1 MNGSKVLF
9 ALFFTLSLVIFF
21 SLPAFSQSRDELLK
35 YKENVVMAPEFSL
48 QALDGKTYRLSDYK
62 GKKIV
67 VLETGSST

>member
-1 MNGSKVLF
+1 MKGFKVLF

-35 YKENVVMAPEFSL
+35 YKESVVMAPDFSL
-48 QALDGKTYRLSDYK
+48 QSLDGKTYRLSDYK
-62 GKKIV
+62 GKKVV

>member
-1 MNGSKVLF
+1 MKGSKVLF

-21 SLPAFSQSRDELLK
+21 SLPAFSQSRAELLK

>member
-1 MNGSKVLF
+1 MKGSKVLF
-9 ALFFTLSLVIFF
+9 ALFFTLSLVSFF

-35 YKENVVMAPEFSL
+35 YKENVVMAPDFSL

>member
-1 MNGSKVLF
+1 MKGSKVLF
-9 ALFFTLSLVIFF
+9 ALFFPLSLVIFF
-21 SLPAFSQSRDELLK
+21 SLPAFSQSRAELLK

>member
-1 MNGSKVLF
+1 MKGSKVLF

-35 YKENVVMAPEFSL
+35 YKENVVMAPDFSL
-48 QALDGKTYRLSDYK
+48 QALDGTTYRLSDYK

>member
-1 MNGSKVLF
+1 MKGFKVLF

-35 YKENVVMAPEFSL
+35 YKENVVMAPDFSL
-48 QALDGKTYRLSDYK
+48 QSLDGKTYRLSDYK
-62 GKKIV
+62 GKKVV

>member
-1 MNGSKVLF
+1 MKGSKVRF
-9 ALFFTLSLVIFF
+9 ALFFSLSLVIFF

-35 YKENVVMAPEFSL
+35 YKENVVMAPDFSL